1 MECGVHLAQLPD
13 RQRTPRLTRGEKRG
27 HDSRL
32 SAEIGWA
39 HLASSLVTKDPRRVE
54 EGLARSDGFGDAAA
68 ERAAGRKQERGRKKQ
83 GAAHASSDST
93 PRLLFA
99 LLVGA
104 ISVLVTAAPLHA
116 APQDAADA
124 GVSDASSIDAEAPKA
139 PIGDA
144 GAALDAAP
152 LAPTP
157 VAAQP
162 AAPSAPP
169 PPPAPSFLDNARALM
184 DSVNLVI
191 KMFGDT
197 GYAVRDNASWRWASA
212 LNPNPSTYYPSVNSS
227 FYAPRLDLFGA
238 AEVGRLSF
246 LTEVMFEA
254 DKNSITVDLERLQ
267 IAWLFK
273 GWLRVRAGRTHVA
286 WGYYNDAYHH
296 GNLYELTTARPYTVE
311 FEDSDGILLAHNVGL
326 GVDGTI
332 EAGGA
337 GAFRYDVEV
346 GNGRGKDITS
356 VPMQYAETK
365 QPAANARL
373 RWMPVDGLIIG
384 VNGLRDLIPGLP
396 SGMPGVPDRPD
407 VLELVAGGHVVY
419 LEHGF
424 HVDVEGFAMWHAP
437 TGGAAASWIY
447 GGFAELG
454 YSVAGFTPYVRPEYV
469 RFPATQDIVF
479 QYTAN
484 SAQGALV
491 GAPSLYD
498 ATRDFFDLRVGL
510 KWLAIPQLALKLE
523 GQRVAHNAE
532 HQEILT
538 LKAAFGF

>member
-1 MECGVHLAQLPD
+1 
-13 RQRTPRLTRGEKRG
+13 
-27 HDSRL
+27 
-32 SAEIGWA
+32 
-39 HLASSLVTKDPRRVE
+39 
-54 EGLARSDGFGDAAA
+54 
-68 ERAAGRKQERGRKKQ
+68 
-83 GAAHASSDST
+83 
-93 PRLLFA
+93 
-99 LLVGA
+99 
-104 ISVLVTAAPLHA
+104 
-116 APQDAADA
+116 
-124 GVSDASSIDAEAPKA
+124 
-139 PIGDA
+139 
-144 GAALDAAP
+144 
-152 LAPTP
+152 
-157 VAAQP
+157 
-162 AAPSAPP
+162 
-169 PPPAPSFLDNARALM
+169 M
-184 DSVNLVI
+184 DSANLTL

-197 GYAVRDNASWRWASA
+197 GFAARDNANWRWASA
-212 LNPNPSTYYPSVNSS
+212 LSPNPSSYYPNVNTT

-254 DKNSITVDLERLQ
+254 DHNSISIDLERLQ

-332 EAGGA
+332 EAGRA

-346 GNGRGKDITS
+346 GNGRGRDITS

-365 QPAANARL
+365 QPAVNARL

-384 VNGLRDLIPGLP
+384 VNGMRDLIPGLQAA
-396 SGMPGVPDRPD
+396 MPGVPNRPD

-419 LEHGF
+419 LEHGV
-424 HVDVEGFAMWHAP
+424 HLDVEGFAMWHAP
-437 TGGAAASWIY
+437 TGGAAPSWIF
-447 GGFAELG
+447 GGFGELG
-454 YSVAGFTPYVRPEYV
+454 YSIAGFTPYVRPEYV
-469 RFPATQDIVF
+469 RFPAVQDVVF
-479 QYTAN
+479 QYTAG

-491 GAPSLYD
+491 GAASLYD
-498 ATRDFFDLRVGL
+498 ATRDFFDFRVGL
-510 KWLAIPQLALKLE
+510 KWLPIPQLALKLE

-532 HQEILT
+532 HQEIAT